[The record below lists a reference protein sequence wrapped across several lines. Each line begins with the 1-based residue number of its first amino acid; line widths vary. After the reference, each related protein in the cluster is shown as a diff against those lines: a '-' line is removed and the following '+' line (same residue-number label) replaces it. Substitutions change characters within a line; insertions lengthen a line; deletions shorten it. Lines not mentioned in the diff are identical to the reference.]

1 MLPPLAALSA
11 SYSVLYHGGVGEL
24 SRWLRPLPVHYRHWH
39 TIWALCSGA
48 PVKWALVK
56 IERAQMDREPCH
68 ISVCASRLWIDKMV
82 RICNKASSGQ
92 RPDGRWCQLS
102 YVNSD
107 LIFCLSFFPTLL
119 TSRASSL
126 SSFCLCTYL
135 TPLLPLCPLSPSYS
149 ILLPSSGRVRGGCA
163 SSSKRKEENY
173 DREMIQAAVQ
183 EGQ

>member
-1 MLPPLAALSA
+1 MLHCRHDCAHRTRVWIRHFFPTHSHPPTQVQNTCREHTHTERATQSVLPPLAALA
-11 SYSVLYHGGVGEL
+11 AGYSVLYHGGVGEL

-68 ISVCASRLWIDKMV
+68 ISVCASRLWIDKMA
-82 RICNKASSGQ
+82 RICNKASSGHC
-92 RPDGRWCQLS
+92 PDGRRCQHS

-107 LIFCLSFFPTLL
+107 LIFWLSFFPTLL

-126 SSFCLCTYL
+126 S
-135 TPLLPLCPLSPSYS
+135 
-149 ILLPSSGRVRGGCA
+149 
-163 SSSKRKEENY
+163 
-173 DREMIQAAVQ
+173 
-183 EGQ
+183 